1 MQIKSCNVLWACIC
15 PLRNCPSSESDALL
29 LLQDFTLHVLF
40 DVMTDAW
47 GDDPAADDDAEDAA
61 PADALMDAV
70 PSDDPYADA
79 AGEAG
84 SLHEAE
90 VSPGAGL
97 EDLLAELGETG
108 SHGDSDEALL
118 GEPNETGSHG
128 ASHEALLAGPNETGL
143 LGASLEALSG
153 GLNETGSLGASLEAL
168 SGGLNETGSHGA
180 SQALSGGLNETGSHG
195 ASHEALDSEL
205 ESIEAK
211 MQVLQSLGFA
221 LKCTCTLYEGSCC
234 NRSCCSS
241 SDQEPLGQAT
251 LQQCLKY
258 PLYDCC
264 VSKPRH
270 TRMHIYPCKVV
281 PSTRR
286 MKTPCLLTSWIC
298 PT

>member
-118 GEPNETGSHG
+118 GEPNETGSLGASHEALLGEPNETGSHG
-128 ASHEALLAGPNETGL
+128 ASHEALLA
-143 LGASLEALSG
+143 
-153 GLNETGSLGASLEAL
+153 
-168 SGGLNETGSHGA
+168 GLNETGSHGA